1 MLFSLIHH
9 PRVHLCLLSIFLFL
23 SLLIGLLLSLSA
35 CQSVQGNTDMP
46 PHFIT
51 RIDLHDPQQMRGLGK
66 SVLHPNGSLY
76 VINSASVGIITP
88 TVLSSVIPIPLPSG
102 EMADALKP
110 NYPELWD
117 LAVDTTTGKIYVT
130 DTTNHYVH
138 VIRDTAIITA
148 FSSLGMFPNFI
159 TFDSHTGL
167 GYISNFV
174 LSRENP
180 REKRTIV
187 LSDTH
192 IITQIIGAK
201 GLSPTA
207 QFYNPVDDKLYI
219 GHHPGDPAFGEDPG
233 GVITVIS
240 RTKILTTTFLG
251 NPGLSGIFKMAVNQ
265 KTGAMYFL
273 DMSNQLVYWHG
284 DDIQHLVLWQAGFR
298 VTRDLAVD
306 SRTGWAYVTAW
317 NDHPSQVAVVDKDK
331 IIAAITVGEDPY
343 AVAVDETH
351 DYVYVANRLSGS
363 LSVIRGTEVITTLS
377 TMGSGPSYITVDE
390 ARGYIYVSNA
400 DSHSVAVFGFDQPP
414 PQPLWRRFFPF
425 IGR

>member
-1 MLFSLIHH
+1 MPFSLIHH
-9 PRVHLCLLSIFLFL
+9 PRVHLCLLPIFLSL

-35 CQSVQGNTDMP
+35 CQSVQGNADML

-51 RIDLHDPQQMRGLGK
+51 WIDLHDPRQMRGLGK

-76 VINSASVGIITP
+76 VVNSASIGIITS
-88 TVLSSVIPIPLPSG
+88 TQLSQVIPIPLPSG
-102 EMADALKP
+102 KMADALKP
-110 NYPELWD
+110 HYPELWD
-117 LAVDTTTGKIYVT
+117 LAVDMTTGKIYVT
-130 DTTNHYVH
+130 DITNHFIH
-138 VIRDTAIITA
+138 VISGTNIITS
-148 FSSLGMFPNFI
+148 FSSLGMFPDFI
-159 TFDSHTGL
+159 TFDPHTGL

-174 LSRENP
+174 FSRENP
-180 REKRTIV
+180 REKRIIV

-192 IITQIIGAK
+192 VITQIIRSRGQ
-201 GLSPTA
+201 SPTA
-207 QFYNPVDDKLYI
+207 QFYNPIDGKLYI
-219 GHHPGDPAFGEDPG
+219 GHHPGDPAFGEEPW

-240 RTKILTTTFLG
+240 GTQILTTTFLG
-251 NPGLSGIFKMAVNQ
+251 NPDLSGIFKIAVDQ
-265 KTGAMYFL
+265 KTSAMYFL

-284 DDIQHLVLWQAGFR
+284 DDIRHLVLWQAGFR